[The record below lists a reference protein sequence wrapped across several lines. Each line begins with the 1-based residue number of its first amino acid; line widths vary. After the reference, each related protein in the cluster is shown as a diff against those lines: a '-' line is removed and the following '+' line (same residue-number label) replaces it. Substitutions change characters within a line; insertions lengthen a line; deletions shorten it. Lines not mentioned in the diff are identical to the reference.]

1 MYVFCMPYNQ
11 CGPSNPVNQQTK
23 LQLNTEKETQDIER
37 ESTIQRASERPWNR
51 KGQSVGASKLARGIL
66 GMCNAVNETET

>member
-37 ESTIQRASERPWNR
+37 ESTIQRARDREIERDRVSE
-51 KGQSVGASKLARGIL
+51 QAS
-66 GMCNAVNETET
+66 

>member
-37 ESTIQRASERPWNR
+37 ERERESTIQRASDREIERDR
-51 KGQSVGASKLARGIL
+51 VS
-66 GMCNAVNETET
+66 E

>member
-37 ESTIQRASERPWNR
+37 ESTIQRASDREIERDR
-51 KGQSVGASKLARGIL
+51 VSEQAS
-66 GMCNAVNETET
+66 

>member
-23 LQLNTEKETQDIER
+23 LQLNTEKETHDIARER
-37 ESTIQRASERPWNR
+37 ERERAQFSERATV
-51 KGQSVGASKLARGIL
+51 K
-66 GMCNAVNETET
+66 

>member
-11 CGPSNPVNQQTK
+11 CGPSNPVNQQAK

-37 ESTIQRASERPWNR
+37 ESTIQRARDREIERDRVSE
-51 KGQSVGASKLARGIL
+51 QAS
-66 GMCNAVNETET
+66 